1 MKLNKLFIAVAA
13 VGVLFSS
20 CEQTFT
26 PEPSPEAPAN
36 AQVVYF
42 QTPNLTGVEVDPEA
56 NVTEYPIVIQRA
68 DSTDALTIGLT
79 VNQNDQDVFN
89 VPTSFTFAAGVG
101 TDTLVVGLDA
111 MEAGVTYQL
120 VLALDPAVVNPYAN
134 GAENAICQL
143 GITPI
148 KWEAGVGIFHDML
161 VPADG
166 LGIPATAWYVDYKIA
181 NMPDGSKKIN
191 VSAPYVKLPAGAE
204 AVADADGIYDAFMFA
219 GSPYASTAEDLVL
232 NVSADNVVTFSIYY
246 IGYDFGYGPVFG
258 ALHDGGTGV
267 YTPGVSVTFPDGA
280 MVVGEAGKPYA
291 YANLSL
297 YLTKEAYFEATAV
310 EGIDAE
316 VSDYE
321 GTFALTATDATD
333 AAIEE
338 TVNITSA
345 EDEDGQYYTIEG
357 IPTMDPLFGL
367 FNEKSH
373 MMHIPAQNA
382 ANITD
387 EETGIEYEVV
397 IYTMDSEGYT
407 STKDLILAYNED
419 GTISIDESSE
429 VIGIVAVAFNTANEE
444 EYFFVNKGCLN
455 ISLSSIATPE
465 GIAPKLQKQHKA
477 LDITKMTPR
486 KKIEFTSK

>member
-1 MKLNKLFIAVAA
+1 MKLNKIFLAVAT

-26 PEPSPEAPAN
+26 PEPLVDAPENPQA
-36 AQVVYF
+36 VYF
-42 QTPNLTGVEVDPEA
+42 QTPDMTSVEVDPEA

-68 DSTDALTIGLT
+68 DSTEALTLNLL

-89 VPTSFTFAAGVG
+89 VPATFSFAAGVG
-101 TDTLVVGLDA
+101 TDTLVVGLDSMA
-111 MEAGVTYQL
+111 AGVTYQL
-120 VLALDPAVVNPYAN
+120 VLQLDPTVVNPYAA

-143 GITPI
+143 AITPI
-148 KWEAGVGIFHDML
+148 KWEAGVGIFHDLL
-161 VPADG
+161 VPAG
-166 LGIPATAWYVDYKIA
+166 YSSIPVTAWYVDYKIA
-181 NMPDGSKKIN
+181 TLPDGSSKIN
-191 VSAPYVKLPAGAE
+191 VSAPYAKVPAGE
-204 AVADADGIYDAFMFA
+204 DAVADADGIYDAFIYYFYNT
-219 GSPYASTAEDLVL
+219 GAEDLMFYIDP
-232 NVSADNVVTFSIYY
+232 NGVVTFNYY
-246 IGYDFGYGPVFG
+246 EIGCDFGYGSVFG
-258 ALHDGGTGV
+258 ALYKGGTGV

-297 YLTKEAYFEATAV
+297 YLTKEAYLEATAV
-310 EGIDAE
+310 EAIDAE

-321 GTFALTATDATD
+321 GTFALTAIDATG

-357 IPTMDPLFGL
+357 IPTMDPLFGM

-387 EETGIEYEVV
+387 EETGVEYEVV

-407 STKDLILAYNED
+407 STTDLILAYNED

-429 VIGIVAVAFNTANEE
+429 VIGLVAVAFNTADEND
-444 EYFFVNKGCLN
+444 YFFVNNGCLGM
-455 ISLSSIATPE
+455 SLTGIDTPE
-465 GIAPKLQKQHKA
+465 GIAPKLAKQHKA

-486 KKIEFTSK
+486 KKIAIASK

>member
-161 VPADG
+161 VPSG
-166 LGIPATAWYVDYKIA
+166 YSSIPVTAWYVDYKLA
-181 NMPDGSKKIN
+181 NMPDGSSKLC
-191 VSAPYVKLPAGAE
+191 VSAPYAKLPAGE
-204 AVADADGIYDAFMFA
+204 DAVADADGIYDAFIYYFYNT
-219 GSPYASTAEDLVL
+219 GAEDLMFYIDP
-232 NVSADNVVTFSIYY
+232 NGVVTFNYY
-246 IGYDFGYGPVFG
+246 EIGCDFGYGSVFG
-258 ALHDGGTGV
+258 ALYDGGTGV

-297 YLTKEAYFEATAV
+297 YLTKEAYLEATAV

-321 GTFALTATDATD
+321 GTFALTATDATG

-338 TVNITSA
+338 TIHIASA

-357 IPTMDPLFGL
+357 LPTMDPLFGL

-373 MMHIPAQNA
+373 MMHIPAQQGD
-382 ANITD
+382 NIVD

-429 VIGIVAVAFNTANEE
+429 VVGIVALAFNTANEE

-486 KKIEFTSK
+486 KKIAIASK

>member
-161 VPADG
+161 VPSG
-166 LGIPATAWYVDYKIA
+166 YSSVPVTAWYVDYKIA
-181 NMPDGSKKIN
+181 NMPDKSSKLC
-191 VSAPYVKLPAGAE
+191 VSAPYAKLPAGE
-204 AVADADGIYDAFMFA
+204 DAVADEDGIYDAFIYYFYNT
-219 GSPYASTAEDLVL
+219 GAEDLMFYIDP
-232 NVSADNVVTFSIYY
+232 NGVVTFNYY
-246 IGYDFGYGPVFG
+246 EIGCDFGYGSVFG
-258 ALHDGGTGV
+258 ALYNGGTGV

-280 MVVGEAGKPYA
+280 MVVGEAGTPYA

-297 YLTKEAYFEATAV
+297 YLTKEAYLEATAV

-321 GTFALTATDATD
+321 GTFALTATDATG

-367 FNEKSH
+367 FNDKSH
-373 MMHIPAQNA
+373 MMHVPAQNA

>member
-161 VPADG
+161 VPAG
-166 LGIPATAWYVDYKIA
+166 YSSVPVTAWYVDYKLA
-181 NMPDGSKKIN
+181 NMPDGSSKLC
-191 VSAPYVKLPAGAE
+191 VSAPYAKLPAGE
-204 AVADADGIYDAFMFA
+204 DAVADADGIYDAFIYYFYNT
-219 GSPYASTAEDLVL
+219 GAEDLMFYIDP
-232 NVSADNVVTFSIYY
+232 NGVVKFNFYE
-246 IGYDFGYGPVFG
+246 IGCDFGYGPVFG
-258 ALHDGGTGV
+258 ALYDGGTGV

-297 YLTKEAYFEATAV
+297 YLTKEAYLEATAV

-321 GTFALTATDATD
+321 GTFALTATDATG

-338 TVNITSA
+338 TIHIASA

-367 FNEKSH
+367 FNDKSH

-455 ISLSSIATPE
+455 ISLSSIAIPE

>member
-161 VPADG
+161 VPSG
-166 LGIPATAWYVDYKIA
+166 YSSIPVTAWYVDYKLA
-181 NMPDGSKKIN
+181 NMPDGSSKLC
-191 VSAPYVKLPAGAE
+191 VSAPYAKLPAGE
-204 AVADADGIYDAFMFA
+204 DAVADADGIYDAFIYYFYNT
-219 GSPYASTAEDLVL
+219 GAEDLMFYIDP
-232 NVSADNVVTFSIYY
+232 NGVVKFNYY
-246 IGYDFGYGPVFG
+246 EIGCDFGYGSVFG
-258 ALHDGGTGV
+258 ALYDGGTGV
-267 YTPGVSVTFPDGA
+267 YTPDVSVTFPDGA

-297 YLTKEAYFEATAV
+297 YLTKEAYLEATAV

-321 GTFALTATDATD
+321 GTFALTATDATG

-338 TVNITSA
+338 TIHIASA

-367 FNEKSH
+367 FNDKSH

-387 EETGIEYEVV
+387 EETGVEYEVV

-486 KKIEFTSK
+486 KKIEFASK

>member
-161 VPADG
+161 VPAG
-166 LGIPATAWYVDYKIA
+166 YSSVPVTAWYVDYKLA
-181 NMPDGSKKIN
+181 NMPDGSSKLC
-191 VSAPYVKLPAGAE
+191 VSAPYAKLPAGE
-204 AVADADGIYDAFMFA
+204 DAVADADGIYDAFIYYFYNT
-219 GSPYASTAEDLVL
+219 GAEDLMFYIDP
-232 NVSADNVVTFSIYY
+232 NGVVKFNYY
-246 IGYDFGYGPVFG
+246 EIGCDFGYGSVFG
-258 ALHDGGTGV
+258 ALYDGGTGV
-267 YTPGVSVTFPDGA
+267 YTPDVSVTFPDGA

-297 YLTKEAYFEATAV
+297 YLTKEAYLEATAV

-321 GTFALTATDATD
+321 GTFALTATDATG

-338 TVNITSA
+338 TIHIASA

-367 FNEKSH
+367 FNDKSH

-387 EETGIEYEVV
+387 EETGVEYEVV

-477 LDITKMTPR
+477 LDIKKMTPR
-486 KKIEFTSK
+486 KKIEFTNK

>member
-161 VPADG
+161 VPSG
-166 LGIPATAWYVDYKIA
+166 YSSVPVTAWYVDYKLA
-181 NMPDGSKKIN
+181 NMPDGSSKLC
-191 VSAPYVKLPAGAE
+191 VSAPYAKLPAGE
-204 AVADADGIYDAFMFA
+204 DAVADEDGIYDAFIYYFYNT
-219 GSPYASTAEDLVL
+219 GAEDLMFYID
-232 NVSADNVVTFSIYY
+232 ADGVVTFNYY
-246 IGYDFGYGPVFG
+246 EIGCDFGYGSVFG
-258 ALHDGGTGV
+258 ALYKGATGV
-267 YTPGVSVTFPDGA
+267 YTPGVSVTFPEGA
-280 MVVGEAGKPYA
+280 MVTGEDGTAYA

-297 YLTKEAYFEATAV
+297 YLTKEAYLEATAV
-310 EGIDAE
+310 EAIDAE
-316 VSDYE
+316 VADYE
-321 GTFALTATDATD
+321 GTFALTAIDATG

-387 EETGIEYEVV
+387 EETGVEYKVV

-407 STKDLILAYNED
+407 SKKDLILAYNED

-486 KKIEFTSK
+486 KKIEFASK

>member
-26 PEPSPEAPAN
+26 PEPSLEAPAN

-161 VPADG
+161 VPAG
-166 LGIPATAWYVDYKIA
+166 YSSVPVTAWYVDYKLA
-181 NMPDGSKKIN
+181 NMPDGSSKLC
-191 VSAPYVKLPAGAE
+191 VSAPYAKLPAGE
-204 AVADADGIYDAFMFA
+204 DAVADADGIYDAFIYYFYNT
-219 GSPYASTAEDLVL
+219 GAEDLMFYIDP
-232 NVSADNVVTFSIYY
+232 NSVVKFNFYE
-246 IGYDFGYGPVFG
+246 IGCDFGYGSVFG
-258 ALHDGGTGV
+258 ALYDGGTGV

-291 YANLSL
+291 DANLSL
-297 YLTKEAYFEATAV
+297 YLTKEAYLEATAV

>member
-161 VPADG
+161 VPAG
-166 LGIPATAWYVDYKIA
+166 YSSVPVTAWYVDYKLA
-181 NMPDGSKKIN
+181 NMPDGSSKLC
-191 VSAPYVKLPAGAE
+191 VSAPYAKLPAGE
-204 AVADADGIYDAFMFA
+204 DAVADADGIYDAFIYYFYNT
-219 GSPYASTAEDLVL
+219 GAEDLMFYIDP
-232 NVSADNVVTFSIYY
+232 NGVVKFNFYE
-246 IGYDFGYGPVFG
+246 IGCDFGYGPVFG
-258 ALHDGGTGV
+258 ALYDGGTGV

-297 YLTKEAYFEATAV
+297 YLTKEAYLEATAV

-321 GTFALTATDATD
+321 GTFALTATDATG

-338 TVNITSA
+338 TIHIASA

-367 FNEKSH
+367 FNDKSH

-465 GIAPKLQKQHKA
+465 GIAPKLAKQHKA

-486 KKIEFTSK
+486 KKIEFASK

>member
-161 VPADG
+161 VPAG
-166 LGIPATAWYVDYKIA
+166 YSSVPVTAWYVDYKLA
-181 NMPDGSKKIN
+181 NMPDGSSKLC
-191 VSAPYVKLPAGAE
+191 VSAPYAKLPAGE
-204 AVADADGIYDAFMFA
+204 DAVADADGIYDAFIYYFYNT
-219 GSPYASTAEDLVL
+219 GAEDLMFYIDP
-232 NVSADNVVTFSIYY
+232 NGVVKFNFYE
-246 IGYDFGYGPVFG
+246 IGCDFGYGSVFG
-258 ALHDGGTGV
+258 ALYDGGTGV
-267 YTPGVSVTFPDGA
+267 YTPDVSVTFPDGA

-297 YLTKEAYFEATAV
+297 YLTKEAYLEATAV

-321 GTFALTATDATD
+321 GTFALTATDATG

-338 TVNITSA
+338 TIHIASA

-367 FNEKSH
+367 FNDKSH

-387 EETGIEYEVV
+387 EETGVEYEVV

-486 KKIEFTSK
+486 KKIEFASK

>member
-161 VPADG
+161 VPSG
-166 LGIPATAWYVDYKIA
+166 YSSVPVTAWYVDYKLA
-181 NMPDGSKKIN
+181 NMPDGSSKLC
-191 VSAPYVKLPAGAE
+191 VSAPYAKLPAGE
-204 AVADADGIYDAFMFA
+204 DAVADADGIYDAFIYYSYNT
-219 GSPYASTAEDLVL
+219 GAEDLMFYIDP
-232 NVSADNVVTFSIYY
+232 NGVVTFNYY
-246 IGYDFGYGPVFG
+246 EIGCDFGYGSVFG
-258 ALHDGGTGV
+258 ALYKGGTGV

-280 MVVGEAGKPYA
+280 MVVGEAGTPYA

-297 YLTKEAYFEATAV
+297 YLTKEAYLEATAV

-321 GTFALTATDATD
+321 GTFALTAIDATG

-367 FNEKSH
+367 FNDKSH

-387 EETGIEYEVV
+387 EETGVEYEVV

-407 STKDLILAYNED
+407 STKDLILAYNGD
-419 GTISIDESSE
+419 GTISIDGSSE
-429 VIGIVAVAFNTANEE
+429 VIGLVAVAFNTADEND
-444 EYFFVNKGCLN
+444 YFFVNKGCLGM
-455 ISLSSIATPE
+455 SLTGINTPE
-465 GIAPKLQKQHKA
+465 GIAPKLAKQHKA

-486 KKIEFTSK
+486 KKMAIASK

>member
-161 VPADG
+161 VPAG
-166 LGIPATAWYVDYKIA
+166 YSSVPVTAWYVDYKLA
-181 NMPDGSKKIN
+181 NMPDGSSKLC
-191 VSAPYVKLPAGAE
+191 VSAPYAKLPAGE
-204 AVADADGIYDAFMFA
+204 DAVADADGIYDAFIYYFYNT
-219 GSPYASTAEDLVL
+219 GAEDLMFYIDP
-232 NVSADNVVTFSIYY
+232 NGVVKFNFYE
-246 IGYDFGYGPVFG
+246 IGCDFGYGSVFG
-258 ALHDGGTGV
+258 ALYDGGTGV

-297 YLTKEAYFEATAV
+297 YLTKEAYLEATAV

-321 GTFALTATDATD
+321 GTFALTATDATG

-338 TVNITSA
+338 TIHIASA

>member
-161 VPADG
+161 VPAG
-166 LGIPATAWYVDYKIA
+166 YSSVPVTAWYVDYKLA
-181 NMPDGSKKIN
+181 NMPDGSSKLC
-191 VSAPYVKLPAGAE
+191 VSAPYAKLPAGE
-204 AVADADGIYDAFMFA
+204 DAVADADGIYDAFIYYFYNT
-219 GSPYASTAEDLVL
+219 GAEDLMFYIDP
-232 NVSADNVVTFSIYY
+232 NGVVKFNYY
-246 IGYDFGYGPVFG
+246 EIGCDFGYGSVFG
-258 ALHDGGTGV
+258 ALYDGGTGV

-297 YLTKEAYFEATAV
+297 YLTKEAYLEATAV

-321 GTFALTATDATD
+321 GTFALTATDATG

-367 FNEKSH
+367 FNDKSH

-465 GIAPKLQKQHKA
+465 GITPKLQKQHKA

>member
-1 MKLNKLFIAVAA
+1 MKLNKIFLAVAT

-26 PEPSPEAPAN
+26 PEPLVDAPENPQA
-36 AQVVYF
+36 VYF
-42 QTPNLTGVEVDPEA
+42 QTPDMTGVEVDPEA

-68 DSTDALTIGLT
+68 DSTEALTLNLL

-89 VPTSFTFAAGVG
+89 VPATFSFAAGVG
-101 TDTLVVGLDA
+101 TDTLVVGLDSMA
-111 MEAGVTYQL
+111 AGVTYQL
-120 VLALDPAVVNPYAN
+120 VLQLDPTVVNPYAA

-143 GITPI
+143 AITPI
-148 KWEAGVGIFHDML
+148 KWEAGVGIYHDLL
-161 VPADG
+161 VPAG
-166 LGIPATAWYVDYKIA
+166 YSSVPVTAWYVDYKIA
-181 NMPDGSKKIN
+181 TLPDGSSKIN
-191 VSAPYVKLPAGAE
+191 VSAPYAKVPAGE
-204 AVADADGIYDAFMFA
+204 DAVADADGIYDAFIYYFYNT
-219 GSPYASTAEDLVL
+219 GAEDLMFYIDP
-232 NVSADNVVTFSIYY
+232 NGVVTFNYY
-246 IGYDFGYGPVFG
+246 EIGCDFGYGSVFG
-258 ALHDGGTGV
+258 ALYKGGTGV
-267 YTPGVSVTFPDGA
+267 YNPGVSVTFPDGA
-280 MVVGEAGKPYA
+280 MVVGEAGVPYA

-297 YLTKEAYFEATAV
+297 YLTKEAYLEATAV
-310 EGIDAE
+310 EAIEAE

-321 GTFALTATDATD
+321 GTFALTAIDATG

-367 FNEKSH
+367 FNDKSH

-387 EETGIEYEVV
+387 EETGLEYEVV

-407 STKDLILAYNED
+407 STKDLILAYNGD
-419 GTISIDESSE
+419 GTISIDGSSE
-429 VIGIVAVAFNTANEE
+429 VIGLIAVAFNTADEND
-444 EYFFVNKGCLN
+444 YFFVNNGCLGM
-455 ISLSSIATPE
+455 SLTGINTPE
-465 GIAPKLQKQHKA
+465 GIAPKLAKQHKA

>member
-161 VPADG
+161 VPSG
-166 LGIPATAWYVDYKIA
+166 YSSIPVTAWYVDYKLA
-181 NMPDGSKKIN
+181 NMPDGSSKLC
-191 VSAPYVKLPAGAE
+191 VSAPYAKLPAGE
-204 AVADADGIYDAFMFA
+204 DAVADADGIYDAFIYYFYNT
-219 GSPYASTAEDLVL
+219 GAEDLMFYIDP
-232 NVSADNVVTFSIYY
+232 NGVVTFNYY
-246 IGYDFGYGPVFG
+246 EIGCDFGYGSVFG
-258 ALHDGGTGV
+258 ALYDGGTGV
-267 YTPGVSVTFPDGA
+267 YTPGVSVTFPESA
-280 MVVGEAGKPYA
+280 MVVGEAGTPYA

-297 YLTKEAYFEATAV
+297 YLTKEAYLEATAV
-310 EGIDAE
+310 KGIDAE

-321 GTFALTATDATD
+321 GTFALTATDATG

-338 TVNITSA
+338 TIHIASA

>member
-161 VPADG
+161 VPAG
-166 LGIPATAWYVDYKIA
+166 YSSVPVTAWYVDYKLA
-181 NMPDGSKKIN
+181 NMPDGSSKLC
-191 VSAPYVKLPAGAE
+191 VSAPYAKLPAGE
-204 AVADADGIYDAFMFA
+204 DAVADADGIYDAFIYYFYNT
-219 GSPYASTAEDLVL
+219 GAEDLMFYIDP
-232 NVSADNVVTFSIYY
+232 NGVVKFNFYE
-246 IGYDFGYGPVFG
+246 IGCDFGYGSVFG
-258 ALHDGGTGV
+258 ALYDGGTGV

-297 YLTKEAYFEATAV
+297 YLTKEAYLEATAV

-321 GTFALTATDATD
+321 GTFALTATDATG

-338 TVNITSA
+338 TIHIASA

-387 EETGIEYEVV
+387 EETGVEYEVV

-407 STKDLILAYNED
+407 SKKDLILAYNED